1 MMFYDVGVKRS
12 TFSTARIE
20 ADSLEEALERADDL
34 SIGELE
40 FEDAEDE
47 VVAIWEAGGSVPV
60 WTA

>member
-1 MMFYDVGVKRS
+1 MFYDVSVKRS

-20 ADSLEEALERADDL
+20 ADSLEEALGLADDL

-40 FEDAEDE
+40 FEDAVDE